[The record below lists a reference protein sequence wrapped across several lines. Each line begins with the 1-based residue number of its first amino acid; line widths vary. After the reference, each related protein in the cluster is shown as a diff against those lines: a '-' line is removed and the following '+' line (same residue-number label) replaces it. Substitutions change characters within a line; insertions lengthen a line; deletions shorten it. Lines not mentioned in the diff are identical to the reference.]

1 MSSEIHLSVTIIT
14 KPGKEAE
21 MKALIFDAAKKTEEN
36 EPGMLK
42 YHFFEQYNAENGQ
55 NAIIIQEIYQN
66 QAAYDFHHNTEY
78 YNASSKVLAELVAEP
93 TDVKK
98 ITPFAGFASR

>member
-1 MSSEIHLSVTIIT
+1 MFKSTFGVFFADNLQII
-14 KPGKEAE
+14 
-21 MKALIFDAAKKTEEN
+21 D
-36 EPGMLK
+36 
-42 YHFFEQYNAENGQ
+42 
-55 NAIIIQEIYQN
+55 QN